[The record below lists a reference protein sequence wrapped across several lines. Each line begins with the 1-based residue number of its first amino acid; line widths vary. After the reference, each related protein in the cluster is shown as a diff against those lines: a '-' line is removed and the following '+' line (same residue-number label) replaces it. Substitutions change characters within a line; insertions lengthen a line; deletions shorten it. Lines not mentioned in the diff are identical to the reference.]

1 MAATGAGFA
10 LASQFW
16 PLLIIAFVGT
26 LMNLSL
32 VSYLLTL
39 LSLGWLLIIG
49 GALKAAYDLLI
60 LLKFRKLRP
69 PEEGGGSHELKGL
82 PVLAWCGS
90 RAGR

>member
-69 PEEGGGSHELKGL
+69 PEEASA
-82 PVLAWCGS
+82 VA
-90 RAGR
+90 A